1 MSPISFPFIVLLAST
16 VLARNVEFWLSM
28 SNSSL
33 HFISRLTSSER
44 PQDAVDAGPSLRRLE
59 NLILADALLAAEP
72 SLFDVGEPE
81 PAVSAA
87 LEAGKGTL

>member
-1 MSPISFPFIVLLAST
+1 
-16 VLARNVEFWLSM
+16 M

-33 HFISRLTSSER
+33 HFVPRLKSSEG
-44 PQDAVDAGPSLRRLE
+44 PQDAVDPKQTLRWLE
-59 NLILADALLAAEP
+59 NMLLADALLAAEP
-72 SLFDVGEPE
+72 SLFDLGEPE